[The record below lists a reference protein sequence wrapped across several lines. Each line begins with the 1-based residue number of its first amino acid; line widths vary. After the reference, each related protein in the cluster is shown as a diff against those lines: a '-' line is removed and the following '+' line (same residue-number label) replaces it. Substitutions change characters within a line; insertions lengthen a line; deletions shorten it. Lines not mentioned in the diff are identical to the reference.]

1 MLPLART
8 KRSKSLPLASFQIR
22 PPHFFPS
29 GLISVGP
36 GYFNPGRSRLRVLGA
51 LRLEPAG
58 VGALVMTC
66 MLRIGDR
73 AVLATSGAPEVE
85 YALFEPSDVDLAA
98 TGFGTAREVAY
109 RTTAEDAITRLDSWE
124 GAIDLIDAVEA
135 TRGKQP
141 VTDYLRL
148 RAAFI
153 DGRDNPR
160 RIGERVSSLALASP
174 GFLELQ
180 LLAMEVWNAVGD
192 LDRALL
198 FAGDL
203 LSGEPRASAK
213 PPVYAGAT

>member
-1 MLPLART
+1 
-8 KRSKSLPLASFQIR
+8 
-22 PPHFFPS
+22 
-29 GLISVGP
+29 
-36 GYFNPGRSRLRVLGA
+36 
-51 LRLEPAG
+51 
-58 VGALVMTC
+58 